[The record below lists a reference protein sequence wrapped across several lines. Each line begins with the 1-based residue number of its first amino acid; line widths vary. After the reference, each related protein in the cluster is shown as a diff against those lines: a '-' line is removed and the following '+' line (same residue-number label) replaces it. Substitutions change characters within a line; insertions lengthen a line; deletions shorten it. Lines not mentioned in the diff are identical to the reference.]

1 LFIRLFLLFVL
12 TPLAE
17 LSLLVYLGTVIGP
30 WYTILIVVATGALG
44 AYLAR
49 NQGLAALARIRSSF
63 QQGTV
68 PSRELFEGALILAG
82 GLLLLT
88 PGVITDAAGFLV
100 LIPPSRRAI
109 ASYLLALVRRRIQR
123 GEIHYWEMR

>member
-1 LFIRLFLLFVL
+1 VFPKLFLLFVV

-17 LSLLVYLGTVIGP
+17 LALLVYLGTVIGP

-49 NQGLAALARIRSSF
+49 NQGLATLARIRSSF

-109 ASYLLALVRRRIQR
+109 AGYLLALIKRRIRR
-123 GEIHYWEMR
+123 GEIRYWEMR